1 MGVVLEKIVNAR
13 SSTNANKGE
22 QVRGC
27 DHSPFV
33 FFVRTVLNQSIDGDS
48 KESG

>member
-1 MGVVLEKIVNAR
+1 MGVVLETIVNAR

-33 FFVRTVLNQSIDGDS
+33 FFRQGGA
-48 KESG
+48 ESEH